1 MENKEEHTGNLKAA
15 IENEL
20 SQLLEE
26 ARKKREENPELV
38 EEDN

>member
-1 MENKEEHTGNLKAA
+1 MENQEEHKGNLKAA

-20 SQLLEE
+20 TQLIEE

-38 EEDN
+38 DGDN